1 MPEIIEVH
9 PITRLEGHG
18 KIEIILNDSGE
29 VDRAYLSVPELRGF
43 EIFARG
49 RPAEIMPQLTAR
61 ICGVCPTAH
70 HTASAK
76 ALDDL
81 YGVTPP
87 PAARKLRE
95 LLYNMFMFEDHLLHI
110 YILGGPD
117 FIVGPEAPKALR
129 NVVGVIQKVG
139 VEVGTRLIAM
149 RRQVRELMTLLAG
162 KVIHPVLALPGGVS
176 RNLSEEERQQF
187 VTVARQAV
195 DFARFTLDTFR
206 SIVLKNSDYME
217 LILSDGYRHE
227 TYYMGLVDDA
237 NRVNFYDGK
246 IRVVNPQGQEFVK
259 FDVQDY
265 QQHLAEHVEPWTYV
279 KFLFLKAVGWQ
290 GFTDGPQSGIY
301 AVAPLARLNAAD
313 GMATPEAQA
322 AYEEYMNA
330 IGGKPVHYTLA
341 MHWARVVEVIQAA
354 EAFLQ
359 LAEDPELC
367 SDNIRVPIGEP
378 RGVGIGVVEAPR
390 GTLIHHYETDR
401 AGLITRANLLVATQN
416 NAARIAMSVDKAA
429 RALVHDGKVSDALL
443 NKVEM
448 AFRAYDPCF
457 ACATHALP
465 GSVPLEAIVRNARGE
480 VVHRI
485 ANFEWETVQR

>member
-1 MPEIIEVH
+1 MPEVIEVH

-18 KIEIILNDSGE
+18 KIEIILNDAGD

-70 HTASAK
+70 HTAAAK

-87 PAARKLRE
+87 PAARKIRE

-117 FIVGPEAPKALR
+117 FIVGPDAPKALR

-139 VEVGTRLIAM
+139 IEIGTRLIAM

-162 KVIHPVLALPGGVS
+162 KVIHPVLNLPGGVA
-176 RNLSEEERQQF
+176 RGIHEEEREQF
-187 VTVARQAV
+187 VTVAQQAV

-206 SIVLKNSDYME
+206 TVVLKNSEYLE
-217 LILSDGYRHE
+217 LILSDIYRHD
-227 TYYMGLVDDA
+227 TYYMGLVDDQ
-237 NRVNFYDGK
+237 NKVNFYDGR
-246 IRVVNPQGQEFVK
+246 IRVVNPEGREFLKFPVQEY
-259 FDVQDY
+259 QD
-265 QQHLAEHVEPWTYV
+265 HLAEHVEPWTYV
-279 KFLFLKAVGWQ
+279 KFLFLKQVGWK
-290 GFTDGPQSGIY
+290 GFADGMDSGIY
-301 AVAPLARLNAAD
+301 AVAPVARLNVAD

-322 AYEEYMNA
+322 AYEEYVNTL
-330 IGGKPVHYTLA
+330 GGKPVHLTLA

-359 LAEDPELC
+359 LAQDEEIC
-367 SDNIRVPIGEP
+367 SDQLRTPIGEP

-390 GTLIHHYETDR
+390 GTLIHHYETDEK
-401 AGLITRANLLVATQN
+401 GLITRANLLVATQN

-429 RALVHDGKVSDALL
+429 RMLVHNGKIGEDLL

-465 GSVPLEAIVRNARGE
+465 GSVPLEAVVRNAAGE
-480 VVHRI
+480 VVERVR
-485 ANFEWETVQR
+485 NFE

>member
-1 MPEIIEVH
+1 MTEVIEVH

-18 KIEIILNDSGE
+18 KIEIILNENGE
-29 VDRAYLSVPELRGF
+29 VDRAYLSIPELRGF

-70 HTASAK
+70 HMASAK

-81 YGVTPP
+81 YGVSPP

-117 FIVGPEAPKALR
+117 FIVGPDAPKAVR
-129 NVVGVIQKVG
+129 NVVGVIQRVG

-176 RNLSEEERQQF
+176 RGIREEERTSF
-187 VTVARQAV
+187 VNVAQQAV

-206 SIVLKNSDYME
+206 NLVLKNSDYLEM
-217 LILSDGYRHE
+217 ILSDVYYHE
-227 TYYMGLVDDA
+227 TYYMGLVDKQ
-237 NRVNFYDGK
+237 NRVNFYDGQ
-246 IRVVNPQGQEFVK
+246 IRVVNPEGKEVYK
-259 FDVQDY
+259 FPVSDY
-265 QQHLAEHVEPWTYV
+265 QKYLAEHVEPWTYV
-279 KFLFLKAVGWQ
+279 KFLFLKEIGWQ
-290 GFTDGPQSGIY
+290 GLTEGATSGIY
-301 AVAPLARLNAAD
+301 AVAPLARLNVAD

-322 AYEEYMNA
+322 AYEEYLTTLE
-330 IGGKPVHYTLA
+330 GKPVHYTLA
-341 MHWARVVEVIQAA
+341 MHWARVVEVLQAA
-354 EAFLQ
+354 EAFLH
-359 LAEDPELC
+359 LSKDPEIC
-367 SDNIRVPIGEP
+367 SEVLRNPVGEP

-390 GTLIHHYETDR
+390 GTLIHHYETDGS
-401 AGLITRANLLVATQN
+401 GLITRANLLVATQN

-429 RALVHDGKVSDALL
+429 RTLVHNGKVSEELL

-465 GSVPLEAIVRNARGE
+465 GSVPLEAVVRNSQGD
-480 VVHRI
+480 VIHRI
-485 ANFEWETVQR
+485 ANF